1 MGMFDDFTV
10 ERQIGERP
18 TKEPDIPSTLTY
30 FQLAQENAI
39 QKTQKALEWWSKEGT
54 RGKIENVPNILK
66 PNIVMK
72 KITENPGTPRQ
83 EQREEERTVSWQ
95 IKPKIGNKAIGG
107 YSGRTVREDEVEA
120 GLKQVLECIEKATP
134 TDEGGVTLV
143 DTYKTTKIIRY
154 KSWVGTKFLPK
165 REEEKEK
172 GQGKVY
178 AKRLKDWMLKEN
190 KLEQKPDL
198 TINLTAF
205 NNWWSD
211 GAPNS
216 QGNVITTNTG
226 L

>member
-1 MGMFDDFTV
+1 MRMFNDFTV
-10 ERQIGERP
+10 GRQIGERP
-18 TKEPDIPSTLTY
+18 TKEPYIPSTLTY
-30 FQLAQENAI
+30 FELAQENAI
-39 QKTQKALEWWSKEGT
+39 MQIEKALEWWCNKET

-66 PNIVMK
+66 PNRSTTLVIDKLNGKQTRVTK
-72 KITENPGTPRQ
+72 TTSFTIR
-83 EQREEERTVSWQ
+83 
-95 IKPKIGNKAIGG
+95 PKIGNKTIGENA
-107 YSGRTVREDEVEA
+107 YLVQKDEVETA
-120 GLKQVLECIEKATP
+120 LKQILKYLEKATP
-134 TDEGGVTLV
+134 TDKLGIALV

>member
-1 MGMFDDFTV
+1 MRMFNDFTV
-10 ERQIGERP
+10 GRQIGERP
-18 TKEPDIPSTLTY
+18 TKEPYIPSTLTY
-30 FQLAQENAI
+30 FELAQENAI
-39 QKTQKALEWWSKEGT
+39 MQIEKALEWWSKEGT

-66 PNIVMK
+66 PNRSTTLVIDKLNGKQTRVTK
-72 KITENPGTPRQ
+72 TTSFTIR
-83 EQREEERTVSWQ
+83 
-95 IKPKIGNKAIGG
+95 PKIGNKTIGENA
-107 YSGRTVREDEVEA
+107 YLVQKDEVETA
-120 GLKQVLECIEKATP
+120 LKQILKYLEKATP
-134 TDEGGVTLV
+134 TDKLGIALV